1 MADNDIEKLREE
13 VNPVFNTA
21 QSCLRVN
28 AELGDQDA
36 KNMLEKLGMNSILS
50 QTKSDDM
57 TPEMMT
63 FVKQKLSPG
72 FNIMVETR
80 FAASTKLILDSGKS
94 QVVDLPCGYTPR
106 GLKLSRK
113 KIRYFGMDLPAVT
126 DAVAPAVQKIIGNN
140 ELISYHAVD
149 ATNYTSI
156 RKVLNNASSDEFIIT
171 TEGLL
176 MYMTQSELEEVFHNI
191 HRLLIEFGGMWVTT
205 DNEMIQGQN
214 KMLAL
219 LADGNVNDIATI
231 EKLTKEKMAKVAPS
245 GNAFLDRNNV
255 EHFIKDMGFNLEKV
269 PMFNYLPERLRS
281 MDNLPQNKQQAAR
294 ELFKEVFFWVMTP
307 MSADSYESVCEEKD
321 FKAEMKFSCDTLR
334 IVLSGRLDT
343 ITAPT
348 LLAMYRETADKENN
362 ISHIIIDMKNLDY
375 ISSAGIRVL
384 IIMNNELKN
393 NNQLIL
399 TGMNEIVR
407 EIIENVGLD
416 ELFSC

>member
-36 KNMLEKLGMNSILS
+36 KNMLEKLGMSTNLP
-50 QTKSDDM
+50 QTKSDGM

-80 FAASTKLILDSGKS
+80 FAASTKLILDSGKA
-94 QVVDLPCGYTPR
+94 QVIDLPCGYTPR
-106 GLKLSRK
+106 GIKLSRE

-126 DAVAPAVQKIIGNN
+126 DAVVPAVQKIIGNS

-156 RKVLNNASSDEFIIT
+156 RKILNNALSDKFIIT
-171 TEGLL
+171 TEGML
-176 MYMTQSELEEVFHNI
+176 MYLTQSELEEVFRNI

-219 LADGNVNDIATI
+219 LVDGNENDIATI
-231 EKLTKEKMAKVAPS
+231 EKLTKEKMAKVAPPE
-245 GNAFLDRNNV
+245 NAFLNRNKV
-255 EHFIKDMGFNLEKV
+255 EHFVKDMGFKLEKV
-269 PMFNYLPERLRS
+269 PMFNYLPEKLRS

-294 ELFKEVFFWVMTP
+294 AIFKDVFFWVMTP

-321 FKAEMKFSCDTLR
+321 FKAELKFSCDTLH

-343 ITAPT
+343 ITSPS
-348 LLAMYRETADKENN
+348 LLAKYRETADKESN
-362 ISHIIIDMKNLDY
+362 ISNIIIDMKNLDY
-375 ISSAGIRVL
+375 LSSAGIRVL
-384 IIMNNELKN
+384 IIMDKELKN

-407 EIIENVGLD
+407 EIIENTGLIG
-416 ELFSC
+416 